1 VLIIDNQPRLKR
13 KMLNILAMLAFVPI
27 KEFGPKCFLTLIEQI
42 KSSAEMEMMV
52 LDVIKTEIIN
62 KILEQDPLKL
72 NKFLIEDLRNLIR
85 KNENYSYIL
94 DSFFKYCFPNGF

>member
-1 VLIIDNQPRLKR
+1 
-13 KMLNILAMLAFVPI
+13 
-27 KEFGPKCFLTLIEQI
+27 
-42 KSSAEMEMMV
+42 MMV

-94 DSFFKYCFPNGF
+94 DSFFKYCFPKWILTYYQIVIQLKNERKPKKENYEIYDLIINLLALSLRNKNNII